1 MTARLCAKRTFAVLV
16 ATVFLLTALAVPAAQ
31 AGMVGTQDYL
41 AQQEL
46 DQQRDTVLAML
57 QEDDVRQQLE
67 RWGVDP
73 ADAEERVQS
82 LTAEELEL
90 LAERMDEMPAGAGLG
105 SVVGAVVFVF
115 LVLLITDL
123 LGLTEVF
130 PFTNPQR

>member
-1 MTARLCAKRTFAVLV
+1 MTSRTCMSRLGVLV
-16 ATVFLLTALAVPAAQ
+16 MVLTFLLTSLALPAAQ

-41 AQQEL
+41 AEQEL
-46 DQQRDTVLAML
+46 DQQREAVLTVLQQA
-57 QEDDVRQQLE
+57 EVRQQLE

-73 ADAEERVQS
+73 ADAEERVES
-82 LTAEELEL
+82 LTAEELEQL
-90 LAERMDEMPAGAGLG
+90 SERMDQMPAGAGLG